1 MGLNYLWDT
10 NAVIY
15 YLKQEYTPSAE
26 QFIDHILQAY
36 QPAFSVITEIELLSW
51 KAATEK
57 DLAITREFISLSHVI
72 NLEKL
77 IKEQTATI
85 RINHNLK
92 LPDAIIAATALEYSF
107 TLLTRNTKDFREIH
121 GLTVVNPHEQ

>member
-26 QFIDHILQAY
+26 QFVDDILKTS

-51 KAATEK
+51 KAATKK
-57 DLAITREFISLSHVI
+57 DLAITKEFISLSKVI
-72 NLEKL
+72 DLENP
-77 IKEQTATI
+77 IKEQTAAI

-92 LPDAIIAATALEYSF
+92 LPDAIIAATALEYNL
-107 TLLTRNTKDFREIH
+107 TLLTRNLKDFREIN
-121 GLTVVNPHEQ
+121 GLTIVNPHEQ